1 MGAEPTGTLADD
13 RQVVEDVVC
22 DVVSADAPRG
32 LARSAPVVRA
42 DLDRLSRAA
51 VEKIVAASEFYR
63 DPERFSREELV
74 GYVLRNYEYILA
86 HEPVDDEIDDGA
98 PPRLTGREHAMR
110 GIPLADVLAAYRI
123 GFAVLWDATAQ
134 AMVDSGAAGHREVV
148 DAASAMFWRADYFG
162 QAVTG
167 AHHEATTEMLLRQER
182 ERSATIEALVI
193 GSVVGRSSLGEIAAR
208 LGMPQRGHFLVV
220 VSPAVPGGEDPLPG
234 ISEAL
239 RGCEVVSAWR
249 LASREALGVL
259 SLPSSDPAAAVSC
272 LEEHSLGRVGVGPLF
287 ADLDAAPQAYY
298 LAGIAARSRGRG
310 DSSVRLFARTPI
322 AMLVAGAPD
331 VAAGVASD
339 LLGPVLTL
347 PEQDRDVLLQT
358 FEVWLDSE
366 GSIPAA
372 SKRLYCHANTVR
384 YRLRKLAELTG
395 RSTDAPEGVADLA
408 VAVQAWRLIGDEDG
422 A

>member
-1 MGAEPTGTLADD
+1 M
-13 RQVVEDVVC
+13 
-22 DVVSADAPRG
+22 
-32 LARSAPVVRA
+32 
-42 DLDRLSRAA
+42 
-51 VEKIVAASEFYR
+51 
-63 DPERFSREELV
+63 
-74 GYVLRNYEYILA
+74 
-86 HEPVDDEIDDGA
+86 
-98 PPRLTGREHAMR
+98 
-110 GIPLADVLAAYRI
+110 
-123 GFAVLWDATAQ
+123 
-134 AMVDSGAAGHREVV
+134 
-148 DAASAMFWRADYFG
+148 
-162 QAVTG
+162 
-167 AHHEATTEMLLRQER
+167 
-182 ERSATIEALVI
+182 
-193 GSVVGRSSLGEIAAR
+193 
-208 LGMPQRGHFLVV
+208 V

-234 ISEAL
+234 ISGAL

-339 LLGPVLTL
+339 VLGPVLTL